1 MKALILIV
9 LGIFSIH
16 TGFSQYFYNDIIVT
30 GETMN
35 RRKLLVQQKINHV
48 QFVSLDGNG
57 QPIDGF
63 SSEQSVFGNGSSI
76 VTTTKTTLN
85 GNTQSSS
92 DFDAKGNLISTTDT
106 TDGNKSQVKYYYNPA
121 GKLSRLISVSTS
133 AGGFSMEEQHI
144 FIWNNN
150 RPEKMLKIK
159 NGKDTTYVS
168 FVTDEQGNIAEE
180 KSISNGK
187 ELPAVYYYYDDQHR
201 LTDIVRY
208 NEKARRLLP
217 DYIFEY
223 DAQGRVSSMLVTT
236 EGTGDYQKWYYTY
249 NEKGLKIKDECFSK
263 TKVLIG
269 KIEYQYK

>member
-16 TGFSQYFYNDIIVT
+16 TGFSQYFYNDIVVT

-48 QFVSLDGNG
+48 QFISLDGAG

-63 SSEQSVFGNGSSI
+63 SSEQSVLGNGSSI

-92 DFDAKGNLISTTDT
+92 EFDAKGNLISTTDT

-144 FIWNNN
+144 FTWNNN

-159 NGKDTTYVS
+159 NGRDTTYIS

-180 KSISNGK
+180 RSISNGR
-187 ELPAVYYYYDDQHR
+187 ELPAVFYYYDDQHR

-208 NEKARRLLP
+208 NEKAKRLLP

-223 DAQGRVSSMLVTT
+223 DAQGRIASMLVTT

-269 KIEYQYK
+269 KIEYQYR